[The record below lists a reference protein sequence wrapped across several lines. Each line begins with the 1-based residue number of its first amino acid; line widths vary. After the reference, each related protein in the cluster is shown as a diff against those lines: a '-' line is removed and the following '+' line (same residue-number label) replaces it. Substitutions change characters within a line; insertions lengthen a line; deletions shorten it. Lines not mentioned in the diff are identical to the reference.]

1 MCLCLR
7 RPPRIA
13 RSHRVGLN
21 AAMIS
26 YATRDVACLD
36 RFASSER
43 RMSLTLD
50 SAGTV
55 VDEDDR
61 QGKRYG

>member
-1 MCLCLR
+1 
-7 RPPRIA
+7 
-13 RSHRVGLN
+13 
-21 AAMIS
+21 MIS
-26 YATRDVACLD
+26 YATRDVAFLD

-43 RMSLTLD
+43 RMSLTLG

-61 QGKRYG
+61 QGNRYG

>member
-1 MCLCLR
+1 MNN
-7 RPPRIA
+7 
-13 RSHRVGLN
+13 GMELN
-21 AAMIS
+21 AAMFS
-26 YATRDVACLD
+26 YATRDVACLNML
-36 RFASSER
+36 ASSER
-43 RMSLTLD
+43 RMRRMSLTLG

>member
-1 MCLCLR
+1 MCPCLGQL
-7 RPPRIA
+7 PRIDMNN
-13 RSHRVGLN
+13 GMELN
-21 AAMIS
+21 AAMFS
-26 YATRDVACLD
+26 YATRDVVCLNT
-36 RFASSER
+36 FASSER
-43 RMSLTLD
+43 RMSLTLG